1 MFVYC
6 HGNLSCNKVTSV
18 IKLHITGM
26 LQNSDSKYHLKDLMI
41 EKHRKKLSKMMI
53 ASG

>member
-1 MFVYC
+1 M
-6 HGNLSCNKVTSV
+6 SV

-26 LQNSDSKYHLKDLMI
+26 LQNNDSKYHLKDLMI